1 MSEEKEL
8 SKKEKRR
15 AKFDENKFQNA
26 RSELKGYTDKK
37 KSKYRRNYRRYCYS
51 PTASLENIRNPAII
65 GYYQADDEFG
75 GEEDTTPTPEIN
87 VVKSTIDTLTS
98 KIAESKV
105 RPFFNCVNGSFKDIL
120 IVKQSQQYFD
130 LFYDEINANKTVS
143 GAFRDS
149 CIFDTGWIYIDP
161 ITRTVR
167 RALPWHVHF
176 RPAEMTYGKL
186 TRIYYEQPSFPV
198 SLLPEELQ
206 KIENLE
212 NYEFITYGVY
222 YDTYNGVKVTY
233 INEVNYIQI
242 ESFDSDV
249 LPFVYLHFNS
259 PIMGD
264 TSESIVDMLNSI
276 QLEIDNLMTKISDA
290 SQLNPA
296 NTFFLPEGSSIKASQ
311 LNNRI
316 GNVVM
321 YKPSPNMTTS
331 PVSIS
336 TPAFINDQ
344 YMVTVEKLK
353 QTAYEM
359 VGISQLS
366 AMSTKPTGLD
376 SGIALQSMENIESD
390 RFETQL
396 NQVIRAYVDI
406 SKACIAC
413 FPQNED
419 ILPENKA
426 RRSIKWSDI
435 VAESKNMTIQY
446 SGADALSKDPSEKLK
461 QLQMLSQAGVIP
473 ASRIAQFIEI
483 PDLQSGYSLTNN
495 AINAVMTVIEKCIND
510 DMMNVPEFVPF
521 MMLKEEIINTQL
533 SLYSANP
540 EKNLEDIEKLNQLY
554 KAVEDKEAEWQKDT
568 NDINDA
574 ADNAANDLGIP
585 QQENVLTQEAG
596 MQQVPQQQGA
606 APEAVPGNLD
616 VAADGAQP
624 GNWNA
629 GA

>member
-1 MSEEKEL
+1 MSKNE
-8 SKKEKRR
+8 S
-15 AKFDENKFQNA
+15 FDENRFRTA
-26 RSELKGYTDKK
+26 TSELKGYTDKK
-37 KSKYRRNYRRYCYS
+37 KMKYRRNYRRYCYS

-120 IVKQSQQYFD
+120 IVKQAQQYFD
-130 LFYDEINANKTVS
+130 LFYDLINANKTVS
-143 GAFRDS
+143 NAFRDA

-161 ITRTVR
+161 VTRTVR

-198 SLLPEELQ
+198 SLLPDDVINDKNNKEAL
-206 KIENLE
+206 KS
-212 NYEFITYGVY
+212 YEFITYGVY
-222 YDTYNGVKVTY
+222 YDTFNHVKVIY
-233 INEVNYIQI
+233 ISEINYVNIQD
-242 ESFDSDV
+242 FDSDV
-249 LPFVYLHFNS
+249 LPFVYLHYNS

-290 SQLNPA
+290 SQLNAA
-296 NTFFLPEGSSIKASQ
+296 NTYFLPEGSSIKASQ
-311 LNNRI
+311 LSNRI
-316 GNVVM
+316 GNVVT
-321 YKPSPNMTTS
+321 YKPTSNMTTS
-331 PVSIS
+331 PVTVS

-419 ILPENKA
+419 ILPENKV
-426 RRSIKWSDI
+426 RRSIKWGDI
-435 VAESKNMTIQY
+435 VSESKNMTIQY

-461 QLQMLSQAGVIP
+461 QLQMLAQASVIP
-473 ASRIAQFIEI
+473 SSRIAQFIEI

-495 AINAVMTVIEKCIND
+495 AINAVMTIIEKCINND
-510 DMMNVPEFVPF
+510 VFDVPEFIPF

-533 SLYSANP
+533 SLYAANP
-540 EKNLEDIEKLNQLY
+540 DLNTEDIEKLNKLY
-554 KAVEDKEAEWQKDT
+554 ASVEDKEREWQETID
-568 NDINDA
+568 NINGAANDA
-574 ADNAANDLGIP
+574 ANDSPIP
-585 QQENVLTQEAG
+585 QQQNVLTQEAG
-596 MQQVPQQQGA
+596 MQAVPPQGA